1 MADWN
6 QSGQTSKPR
15 ARWFLP
21 VVIMLALVSL
31 FWFGEG
37 VWVAIN
43 GSLGEAYF
51 PAFMGLLFA
60 VAVYINYRTYMTRVA
75 PFNRRQS
82 SGTDNSLHG
91 LPTFGTY
98 QPGGPPRSSGNRWMN
113 WARYSFRLRL
123 LGIFV
128 FGGMILLY
136 NTGGHYLG
144 AWTKTNGT
152 QVAPEAQLPPVT
164 RTPAG
169 DVSIQS
175 DLISAAATAR
185 AVYVANHGTFDGLSS
200 AAMNSQPGNHLLFT
214 IVQSPRGSQ
223 KAISFSGIRY
233 GDVTCR
239 VGKRQRRHM
248 LVCFRQ
254 HASERRRPAG
264 WHPVCWGKESYLRSR
279 CWLRPKCGL
288 GR

>member
-1 MADWN
+1 
-6 QSGQTSKPR
+6 
-15 ARWFLP
+15 
-21 VVIMLALVSL
+21 MLALVSL

-37 VWVAIN
+37 VWVAIK

-152 QVAPEAQLPPVT
+152 QVAPEVQLPPVT

-169 DVSIQS
+169 DVSVQS

-223 KAISFSGIRY
+223 KAISFSGTGEVMSLAEWGNDNDDICWFASVNMQVN
-233 GDVTCR
+233 GGAPPGGIQF
-239 VGKRQRRHM
+239 VGVKSPI
-248 LVCFRQ
+248 C
-254 HASERRRPAG
+254 AAGAGYDPSAG
-264 WHPVCWGKESYLRSR
+264 WAVEFP
-279 CWLRPKCGL
+279 PMN
-288 GR
+288 